1 MAAAR
6 CLRWGLSRARAWLPP
21 PPPRC
26 PRRELH
32 KQADGAGF
40 QSSYSLDKL
49 YPESRGS
56 DTAWRV
62 PDDAKQANDIPLDRL
77 TISYCRSSGPG
88 GQNVN
93 KVNSKAEI
101 RFHLATADWIAEP
114 VRQKMAVMY
123 KNKINRRGELIL
135 TSECSRYQLRNLA
148 DCLQKIRDM
157 IAEASQTPK
166 EPSKEDA
173 VLRRIRKHE
182 PGKAEKKED
191 QFCHKGRQEGRY
203 GLKSPS
209 GAGRALRCGRA
220 AGRSSVLQA
229 TALLFPVLVRLRHWS
244 HRDCPLRGR
253 VAEVSRR

>member
-1 MAAAR
+1 MGPSSLGPLPLVSEGAFWQQYIPVEAAPES
-6 CLRWGLSRARAWLPP
+6 SRGRGAPLLPAARAWLPP
-21 PPPRC
+21 PPPHC
-26 PRRELH
+26 PRRDLH
-32 KQADGAGF
+32 KQVVGTEF
-40 QSSYSLDKL
+40 QSIYSLDKL

-62 PDDAKQANDIPLDRL
+62 PDDAKQANSDIPLDRL

-93 KVNSKAEI
+93 KVNSKAEV

-114 VRQKMAVMY
+114 VRQKMAIMY
-123 KNKINRRGELIL
+123 KNKINKLGELIL

-173 VLRRIRKHE
+173 VLQRIRYQETPQTSSHGVLRGGT
-182 PGKAEKKED
+182 GK
-191 QFCHKGRQEGRY
+191 EG
-203 GLKSPS
+203 
-209 GAGRALRCGRA
+209 GRAKPRTSQQICGQ
-220 AGRSSVLQA
+220 SSNPLSVL
-229 TALLFPVLVRLRHWS
+229 
-244 HRDCPLRGR
+244 DCNPTER
-253 VAEVSRR
+253 